1 MAKKKHGYEED
12 VKRLEEI
19 ADKIE
24 RGEMGLEQT
33 IELFEEGIKLVKECQ
48 KFLNQTELK
57 VNKLLE
63 NGESVEKFAPES

>member
-1 MAKKKHGYEED
+1 MSKKKNTYEED

-19 ADKIE
+19 AGKIE
-24 RGEMGLEQT
+24 RGDLGLEQT

-63 NGESVEKFAPES
+63 DGESVEKFAPES